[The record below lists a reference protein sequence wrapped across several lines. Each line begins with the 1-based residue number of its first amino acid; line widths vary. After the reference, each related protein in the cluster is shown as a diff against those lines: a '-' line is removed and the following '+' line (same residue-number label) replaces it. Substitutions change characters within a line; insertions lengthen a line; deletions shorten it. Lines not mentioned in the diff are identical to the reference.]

1 MLPHKNAIWLTSLV
15 LCKENLQS
23 TCFYTLYERL
33 MLLRT
38 IIPLFLLLIFTS
50 CESAHFDYPVMGAD
64 EFVMDSYRIRQGK
77 LAILELEGNEVGEL
91 TDEDM
96 QEYRDVITE
105 DDILNIAIY
114 HPTRKDLMQS
124 IQFINETTGGFKVYR
139 GKIDLPDLPP
149 IEVTGLT
156 LEEAKDK
163 LQRAFREQIQDVEVY
178 ITYRDRLQR
187 KVELIGMVNTPT
199 IPVDGKIRLY
209 EVLARA
215 HIPVGS
221 NLFKSY
227 VMRDGCHLPIDLHK
241 LINEGDMCQ
250 NIVMRGGDKIFIA
263 APSDATVMVMGEVR
277 LPRPISVPYGFI
289 SLREALVTAGGIPF
303 TGNVNCIHVIRGNM
317 LCPKVYVVSLDHVV
331 HLPNDSLLLMPGD
344 TVYVAEK
351 PITQWNRFI
360 EQLIPSFAGIQTGV
374 GTYQL
379 INN

>member
-1 MLPHKNAIWLTSLV
+1 MLRI
-15 LCKENLQS
+15 
-23 TCFYTLYERL
+23 
-33 MLLRT
+33 
-38 IIPLFLLLIFTS
+38 IIPCFLLLILTS

-64 EFVMDSYRIRQGK
+64 EFVMDSYRIHQGK
-77 LAILELEGNEVGEL
+77 LAILELEGVEVEEL

-96 QEYRDVITE
+96 LDYCDVIAE

-124 IQFINETTGGFKVYR
+124 IQFINDTTGGFKVYQ
-139 GKIDLPDLPP
+139 GMINLPDLPP
-149 IEVTGLT
+149 IEVRCLT
-156 LEEAKDK
+156 LEEAKER

-187 KVELIGMVNTPT
+187 KVELIGMVTIPT

-215 HIPVGS
+215 HVPPGA

-227 VMRDGCHLPIDLHK
+227 VMRDGCQLPIDLHK

-277 LPRPISVPYGFI
+277 IPRAINVPYGFI
-289 SLREALVTAGGIPF
+289 SLREALVSAGGIPF
-303 TGNVNCIHVIRGNM
+303 TGNINCIHVIRGNM

-360 EQLIPSFAGIQTGV
+360 EQLIPSFAGLQTGV

-379 INN
+379 IN